1 MRHKYQEPNFR
12 VLRCGSRR
20 VKFANLNV
28 KAKIMLLGNKLVTLM
43 QSSHSVNFS
52 GDKTRSFRAKF
63 YYTLLH
69 TTHLQPLKSDRKCS
83 KTRQKHPKQ
92 TAIEKASCIYAKW
105 AKSAKQTTH
114 AYSNKRYFD
123 AAKAKSK
130 FKSATSSDKASSN
143 FRKTLSQSAFRA
155 VRY

>member
-63 YYTLLH
+63 YYTLLR

-92 TAIEKASCIYAKW
+92 TAIEK
-105 AKSAKQTTH
+105 AKQTTH